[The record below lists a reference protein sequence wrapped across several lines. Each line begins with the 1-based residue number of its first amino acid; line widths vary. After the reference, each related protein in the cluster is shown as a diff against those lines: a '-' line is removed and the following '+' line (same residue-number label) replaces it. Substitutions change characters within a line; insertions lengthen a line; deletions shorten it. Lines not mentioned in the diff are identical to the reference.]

1 MNSLAANT
9 AAPCAT
15 SIHEAMRAAMRSA
28 PTLNPEAAFPRDWW
42 RHIASRGLLGI
53 GFGAGENAT
62 RARWPEVASM
72 SGEIAR
78 RTGRVGLGLG
88 WLMNEML
95 GRFVIAPH
103 CDNQNHLDLIREM
116 MRGEKIAALA
126 ISEPDVGAH
135 PKYLS
140 CRARLES
147 DHWQLDGEKS
157 YVSNGPSA
165 DVFVILAV
173 TGETAGR
180 KAFDAFVVDAGA
192 QGLTRVPSN
201 RPGLLAPLGHCGLSL
216 QACRVPL
223 TSRLRTDGNG
233 FDRIARPLRT
243 VEDTLLAGT
252 MVGAMRAEI
261 DVLVAILR
269 DAAPA
274 PPHLSVLGAL
284 QLELAALD
292 SLSVSVAG
300 RLESHG
306 VDQSQADLNAG
317 IRILLARW
325 QDSCEAFARSL
336 EIQEPQFPII
346 SRDLRTVLGIARR
359 VGEAR
364 HLSAASALINSKEP
378 DEVPA

>member
-15 SIHEAMRAAMRSA
+15 SIHESMRAAMRSA
-28 PTLNPEAAFPRDWW
+28 PALNPAAAFPRDWW
-42 RHIASRGLLGI
+42 RHLASRRLLGI
-53 GFGAGENAT
+53 GFEAGDSAA
-62 RARWPEVASM
+62 RARWPDVASL

-78 RTGRVGLGLG
+78 RTGCVGLGLG

-95 GRFVIAPH
+95 GRFVVAPH
-103 CDNQNHLDLIREM
+103 CDNQNHLDLVRQM

-135 PKYLS
+135 PKHLN
-140 CRARLES
+140 CRARREAG
-147 DHWQLDGEKS
+147 HWLLDGEKS
-157 YVSNGPSA
+157 HVSNGPSA

-180 KAFDAFVVDAGA
+180 KTFDAFVVDAGTP
-192 QGLTRVPSN
+192 GLNRVPSN
-201 RPGLLAPLGHCGLSL
+201 QPGLLAPLGHCGLSL

-261 DVLVAILR
+261 DVLASILR

-274 PPHLSVLGAL
+274 PTQLSALGAL

-306 VDQSQADLNAG
+306 VDESQADLNAG

-325 QDSCEAFARSL
+325 QDSCEAFAMSL
-336 EIQEPQFPII
+336 EIQVPELPII
-346 SRDLRTVLGIARR
+346 SRDLRTLLGIARR

-364 HLSAASALINSKEP
+364 RLSAASALINSKEP

>member
-28 PTLNPEAAFPRDWW
+28 PALNPEAAFPRDWW
-42 RHIASRGLLGI
+42 RHLASCGLLGI

-62 RARWPEVASM
+62 RARWPDVASL

-78 RTGRVGLGLG
+78 RTGCVGLGLG

-103 CDNQNHLDLIREM
+103 CDHQDHLDLIREM

-135 PKYLS
+135 PKHLN
-140 CRARLES
+140 CRARRQT
-147 DHWQLDGEKS
+147 DHWLLDGEKS

-180 KAFDAFVVDAGA
+180 KAFDAFVIDAGTP
-192 QGLTRVPSN
+192 GLSRMPSPP
-201 RPGLLAPLGHCGLSL
+201 PGLLAPLGHCGLSL

-233 FDRIARPLRT
+233 FDRVARPLRT

-252 MVGAMRAEI
+252 MLGAMRAEV
-261 DVLVAILR
+261 DVLASILR

-274 PPHLSVLGAL
+274 PTQLSALGAL
-284 QLELAALD
+284 QLELTVLD
-292 SLSVSVAG
+292 SLSASAAG

-306 VDQSQADLNAG
+306 VDEDQADLNAG
-317 IRILLARW
+317 MRILLTRW
-325 QDSCEAFARSL
+325 QDSCEAFAMSL
-336 EIQEPQFPII
+336 EIQVPELPII

-364 HLSAASALINSKEP
+364 RLSAASALINSKEP